1 MKACAVMQPYL
12 FPYIGYYQLVYASD
26 VFIVYDD
33 VSFIKRSYIN
43 RNSIIVNNEV
53 RRFCLPVFGGS
64 SNILIKDL
72 TFGSAKDLLKTIQ
85 RSYSRAPYFHD
96 VFRLLSSLALAISL
110 STIAALPFC
119 AANIIGVDLFFSST
133 AVISTPSSKRNST

>member
-53 RRFCLPVFGGS
+53 RR
-64 SNILIKDL
+64 ILL
-72 TFGSAKDLLKTIQ
+72 TCVWRFVE
-85 RSYSRAPYFHD
+85 YF
-96 VFRLLSSLALAISL
+96 
-110 STIAALPFC
+110 
-119 AANIIGVDLFFSST
+119 N
-133 AVISTPSSKRNST
+133 